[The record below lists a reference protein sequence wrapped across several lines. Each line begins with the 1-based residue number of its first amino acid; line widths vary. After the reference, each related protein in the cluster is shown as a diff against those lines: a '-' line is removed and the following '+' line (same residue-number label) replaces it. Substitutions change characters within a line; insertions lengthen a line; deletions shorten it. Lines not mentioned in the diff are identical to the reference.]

1 MIIIPATDRAT
12 ENEVALAIVAL
23 LRTRAYGEADMKT
36 IMFHLPSYIRLSPRD
51 REVSNSRPNERKWH
65 AVLRNIAAH
74 AGQPGNA
81 IHDGILIRR
90 RGGGYQLPS
99 KTRTPPAA

>member
-36 IMFHLPSYIRLSPRD
+36 IMFHLPSFIRLSTAD
-51 REVSNSRPNERKWH
+51 RELSRSRPNEQRWH

-74 AGQPGNA
+74 EGQPNNA
-81 IHDGILIRR
+81 IHDGVLVRR
-90 RGGGYQLPS
+90 RGGGYQLAS
-99 KTRTPPAA
+99 KARKAG

>member
-1 MIIIPATDRAT
+1 MIIIPATDRAS

-36 IMFHLPSYIRLSPRD
+36 IMFHLPSYIRLSPKDRD
-51 REVSNSRPNERKWH
+51 VSNSRPNERKWH
-65 AVLRNIAAH
+65 AVLRNI
-74 AGQPGNA
+74 A

-99 KTRTPPAA
+99 KTRTPPQSDPVMHGG